1 MNLAQSFHRKM
12 ISERMMFAYRGEITE
27 KNSLPLLTLIE
38 NEMKDDSYGITSR
51 KRLFM
56 FVLESLQNIVRHGD
70 HSHHADMSVV
80 TYSRTDDGYTITT
93 GNMIGNVQVGDLRDR
108 LVKINSL
115 DKAGLKELYL
125 QILGNSEISI
135 KGGAGLGLLEM
146 AVKTGNK
153 LDFAFVPYNSDF
165 TYFILSKTVNSSGIG
180 MNEGS
185 QISEFKSDAVLKME
199 RMMADNRVYMAWSGS
214 FTPDVGQEV
223 LNLTETRLSED
234 DVETKTRKRV
244 FGILV
249 EILENVSKYNPGP
262 VPVDKYG
269 MPVAI
274 IGLEDERFLLSTGN
288 LILNNEINNLKLKLE
303 AINSTN
309 RTGLKKMFVKSLSA
323 QTLDSD
329 STGNLGLLDVALK
342 SGSRL
347 EYNFEPVNE
356 NYSYY
361 TLTVKVGKESLY
373 TASPDIRLRP
383 SQTA

>member
-1 MNLAQSFHRKM
+1 MNLAQTFHKKM

-70 HSHHADMSVV
+70 HSHHAGMSVV
-80 TYSRTDDGYTITT
+80 TYSRTDDGYSITT
-93 GNMIGNVQVGDLRDR
+93 GNMIENRQVGDLRER

-153 LDFAFVPYNSDF
+153 LDFAFVPYDSDF
-165 TYFILSKTVNSSGIG
+165 TYFVLSKTVNSSGLG
-180 MNEGS
+180 MNEGN
-185 QISEFKSDAVLKME
+185 QISEFESDSVLKME
-199 RMMADNRVYMAWSGS
+199 RMMAGNRVYMAWSGS

-269 MPVAI
+269 LPVAI

-288 LILNNEINNLKLKLE
+288 LILNNEINNLKSKLE

-329 STGNLGLLDVALK
+329 STGNMGLLDIAIK

-373 TASPDIRLRP
+373 TASPDIR
-383 SQTA
+383 SQPFHTA